1 MKKDGDPT
9 LAGDRLHER
18 GKSCFNDHRCDT
30 ALADFDRLRAPSD
43 ERQRLGAGQGG
54 LQDQDDNE
62 HSQPMR
68 VH

>member
-1 MKKDGDPT
+1 VKKDGDPT

-30 ALADFDRLRAPSD
+30 ALADFDRLRARATSASAS
-43 ERQRLGAGQGG
+43 RRAGR